1 MLVYFKFK
9 VCKPWFKHLH
19 NFNSWLYLVNYHH
32 VYKKF
37 SPTSLW
43 TCITYSHTNK
53 IPTIQCPFS
62 QTIQPSK
69 TRFNCKGLKTPKSKI
84 LFTQK
89 HWVHISSITLVSL
102 ETSYLIHTTSHN
114 PTYSLKKRQWNLCE
128 RTFHFLKY
136 NLVISID
143 AKLAIIE
150 LMHNIW
156 KKIKTTI
163 FSEYV

>member
-1 MLVYFKFK
+1 MM
-9 VCKPWFKHLH
+9 P
-19 NFNSWLYLVNYHH
+19 
-32 VYKKF
+32 
-37 SPTSLW
+37 
-43 TCITYSHTNK
+43 
-53 IPTIQCPFS
+53 
-62 QTIQPSK
+62 
-69 TRFNCKGLKTPKSKI
+69 

-114 PTYSLKKRQWNLCE
+114 PSYSFFKNLS
-128 RTFHFLKY
+128 FLKY
-136 NLVISID
+136 NLVISIH

-163 FSEYV
+163 ISEYV